1 MPESLQRLL
10 RLGRFPH
17 KVINM
22 KNIKR
27 STLTFDPFQHLMD
40 HASAG
45 FELDCKQACRGFKVH
60 MAVKVFG
67 MGRLIPNNLADE
79 DSAWDSQFDSDDA
92 LPGMA
97 AAAERASTAQNSLSP
112 R

>member
-10 RLGRFPH
+10 RLGRSPH
-17 KVINM
+17 KVNNM
-22 KNIKR
+22 KSNKR

-60 MAVKVFG
+60 MAVKIFG
-67 MGRLIPNNLADE
+67 MGRLIPNNLADV
-79 DSAWDSQFDSDDA
+79 DGAWDSRFGSEDA
-92 LPGMA
+92 LPGMTA
-97 AAAERASTAQNSLSP
+97 VAERASTAQNSLSP